1 MRSGGQRPGAAKALA
16 FLTLAAGASVL
27 TIVAAGALAQG
38 LEKPLFHVDDD
49 CSQFAAAPDGKIVY
63 AVQHRK
69 HIKRLEFVHTD
80 LWVAEPNGSKKRILD
95 DDKFTPA
102 PPAINFVVDSLSWSP
117 DSKRIAAEI
126 RTEEMSGDPDAPP
139 NAIKAIALFDEEGQ
153 QIRVAGT
160 KNGFLEGANSPMWL
174 ADGQTIVYLTA
185 GPPFQIMRMRPA
197 DGNATTLFEGHSFDA
212 VVWDAARNQ
221 AFVISPDLSV
231 TRRRFLIRLDLL
243 HETIAEI
250 ARVDEYEGSL
260 AVSPSAQKVAFFAD
274 GDTIRVVDLK
284 NPNKIIE
291 VHAGFGKLQWAAD
304 ERRVLLKRGPA
315 DRSGDLVWVGIY
327 DGNFTPILHDLEFH
341 DFQIEP
347 NGKTLVVAQVGV
359 RNLMVYPLE

>member
-1 MRSGGQRPGAAKALA
+1 VKGGREGSGEGRVSVFSALA
-16 FLTLAAGASVL
+16 AAAIIV
-27 TIVAAGALAQG
+27 TIVAAGAPAQG
-38 LEKPLFHVDDD
+38 VDKPLFRVDDD
-49 CSQFAAAPDGKIVY
+49 CSQFAVAPDGKIVY
-63 AVQHRK
+63 AVPHRK
-69 HIKRLEFVHTD
+69 HIKKLEFVHTD
-80 LWVAEPNGSKKRILD
+80 LWVAEPNGSKRRILD
-95 DDKFTPA
+95 DDKFTPS

-126 RTEEMSGDPDAPP
+126 RTEEMSPDPDAPP
-139 NAIKAIALFDEEGQ
+139 NAIKAVALFDADGQ

-160 KNGFLEGANSPMWL
+160 KNGFLEGGNSPMWL
-174 ADGQTIVYLTA
+174 ADGQTLVYLSA
-185 GPPFQIMRMRPA
+185 GPPYQILRMKPA
-197 DGNATTLFEGHSFDA
+197 DGQATTLFEGHYFDA
-212 VVWDAARNQ
+212 VAWDAARNQ

-250 ARVDEYEGSL
+250 ARVDDFEGSMAL
-260 AVSPSAQKVAFFAD
+260 SPSAQKVGFFAD

-284 NPNKIIE
+284 SPNKMIE
-291 VHAGFGKLQWAAD
+291 VHAGLGKFQWAAD

-327 DGNFTPILHDLEFH
+327 DDSFTPILHDLEFH

-347 NGKTLVVAQVGV
+347 NGKTLVVAQVGI
-359 RNLMVYPLE
+359 RNLMVYPIE